1 MSLDTIVEMKTYI
14 INLEQSTERKEYMR
28 QQMKKLPQLD
38 YEFIPA
44 VDGRKMSEEE
54 LSSRFN
60 MKGSMYHYG
69 RELMKG
75 EVGCTLSHIRCYQRI
90 VAEDDSCALI
100 LEDDIEVNHPE
111 AIDISFLENF
121 LVSCSKPVIVLLS
134 GHYWYTSRYHSQM
147 VNVFSA
153 FYTHAYVVNQAAAR
167 LLLNKL
173 VYPWHL
179 ADDWF
184 YIRSLGVKLLGLK
197 PHWINQIS
205 TDATSTVVNAELPIR
220 ALVKRN
226 LCLKSLLISYYVGGV
241 KKLLKFF
248 NLYESD

>member
-1 MSLDTIVEMKTYI
+1 MKTYI
-14 INLEQSTERKEYMR
+14 INLEQSTDRKEYMR
-28 QQMKKLPQLD
+28 RQMKKLPQLN

-44 VDGRKMSEEE
+44 VDGRKMNGKE
-54 LSSRFN
+54 LSSSFD

-75 EVGCTLSHIRCYQRI
+75 EVGCTLSHIRCYQKI
-90 VAEDDSCALI
+90 VEENDACALI

-111 AIDISFLENF
+111 HIDISFVENIA
-121 LVSCSKPVIVLLS
+121 SCSKPVIVLLS
-134 GHYWYTSRYHSQM
+134 GHYWYTSRYNSRM
-147 VNVFSA
+147 INVFSA
-153 FYTHAYVVNQAAAR
+153 YYTHAYVINQAAAQ

-173 VYPWHL
+173 SFPWHL

-205 TDATSTVVNAELPIR
+205 TDETSMVADGTSAQVLR
-220 ALVKRN
+220 GLVKRN
-226 LCLKSLLISYYVGGV
+226 LPLGRLAVSFYEGLMRKVLKQVG
-241 KKLLKFF
+241 
-248 NLYESD
+248 LYEGD

>member
-44 VDGRKMSEEE
+44 VDGRKMNEEE
-54 LSSRFN
+54 LSSHFN

-90 VAEDDSCALI
+90 VAADDSCALI

-121 LVSCSKPVIVLLS
+121 LASCSKPVIVLLS

-153 FYTHAYVVNQAAAR
+153 FYTHAYAINQAAAQ
-167 LLLNKL
+167 LLSDKL
-173 VYPWHL
+173 IYPWHL

-184 YIRSLGVKLLGLK
+184 YIRSLGIKLLGIK

-205 TDATSTVVNAELPIR
+205 TDETSTVADGSRFIIR
-220 ALVKRN
+220 HKL
-226 LCLKSLLISYYVGGV
+226 SLQPFVVSCYIDII
-241 KKLLKFF
+241 KKMLRIFKHL
-248 NLYESD
+248 ETD